1 MAKIYCNKSFNGIS
15 ASVNFVNGVGESNLP
30 YLISWFQENGYTIIE
45 EKREPSIYDSM
56 NYKEMT
62 ELAKERGFNGI
73 GLKKE
78 LLIKALLNLDAKNE
92 TISEDDKN
100 TETEE

>member
-1 MAKIYCNKSFNGIS
+1 MAKIYCNKSYNGLS
-15 ASVNFVNGVGESNLP
+15 ASVNFVDGVGESNLP
-30 YLISWFQENGYTIIE
+30 YLISWFIENGYTIIE
-45 EKREPSIYDSM
+45 EKREPSVYDSM
-56 NYKEMT
+56 SYKELT

-78 LLIKALLNLDAKNE
+78 PLIKAFLDLDSKN
-92 TISEDDKN
+92 EDDKN